1 MYTSKYAK
9 PRISLQIQL
18 LGLTSIIKEIKNKN
32 KAYMDTT
39 ALRKSTYQSQ
49 TSSSQLGDKK
59 QPDKKENE
67 ASIRTV

>member
-1 MYTSKYAK
+1 MYTSKCAK

-18 LGLTSIIKEIKNKN
+18 LGLTSIKEIKNKN

>member
-1 MYTSKYAK
+1 
-9 PRISLQIQL
+9 
-18 LGLTSIIKEIKNKN
+18 
-32 KAYMDTT
+32 MDTT